1 MSTTHLHAVRHG
13 RPSLESLEA
22 GIPGGLRNDRAVAKG
37 VGRIRAAFAWL
48 LLACVGMS
56 APALLSAQAG
66 AGSGTGLVGA
76 RNESD
81 SGDRATS
88 SSSTRSDVPL
98 GARVFKSAADSMEYE
113 SVLAAAT
120 NAKGLR
126 VIVSMFDRE
135 LYVLDDADTLLV
147 APVAVA
153 VDTTLTYDGR
163 SWHFETPRGK
173 RRVLSKETNPVW
185 VPPVWHYAEVAARQG
200 LKLEHLERGHAVT
213 LSDGRKLVVRG
224 DRVGT
229 LDGSSFTPLPTDEE
243 IIFDGTEFIPPTDTQ
258 NRRIE
263 GELGKYK
270 LALGDGFLLHGT
282 PHTESIGTAATHGC
296 VRLLDEDVE
305 WLYDQIPVGTP
316 VYIY

>member
-1 MSTTHLHAVRHG
+1 
-13 RPSLESLEA
+13 
-22 GIPGGLRNDRAVAKG
+22 
-37 VGRIRAAFAWL
+37 
-48 LLACVGMS
+48 
-56 APALLSAQAG
+56 
-66 AGSGTGLVGA
+66 
-76 RNESD
+76 
-81 SGDRATS
+81 
-88 SSSTRSDVPL
+88 
-98 GARVFKSAADSMEYE
+98 MEYA

-126 VIVSMFDRE
+126 IIVSMFDRE

-153 VDTTLTYDGR
+153 VDTTLTYNGK
-163 SWHFETPRGK
+163 SWRFETPRGK
-173 RRVLSKETNPVW
+173 RKVLSKESNPAW
-185 VPPVWHYAEVAARQG
+185 VPPVWHYAEVASRQG
-200 LKLEHLERGHAVT
+200 LQLAYLERGRAVP

-229 LDGSSFTPLPTDEE
+229 LDGSTFTPVPRDEE
-243 IIFDGTEFIPPTDTQ
+243 IVFDGTIYVPPTGTL

>member
-1 MSTTHLHAVRHG
+1 V
-13 RPSLESLEA
+13 P
-22 GIPGGLRNDRAVAKG
+22 
-37 VGRIRAAFAWL
+37 FA
-48 LLACVGMS
+48 
-56 APALLSAQAG
+56 PR
-66 AGSGTGLVGA
+66 T
-76 RNESD
+76 
-81 SGDRATS
+81 
-88 SSSTRSDVPL
+88 
-98 GARVFKSAADSMEYE
+98 FKSAADSMEYA

-153 VDTTLTYDGR
+153 VDTTLTYNGK
-163 SWHFETPRGK
+163 SWRFETPRGK
-173 RRVLSKETNPVW
+173 RKVLSKESNPAW
-185 VPPVWHYAEVAARQG
+185 VPPVWHYAEVASRQG
-200 LKLEHLERGHAVT
+200 LQLAYLERNRPVT
-213 LSDGRKLVVRG
+213 LSDGRKLVVR
-224 DRVGT
+224 DNRVGT
-229 LDGSSFTPLPTDEE
+229 LSGGTFTPVPRDEE
-243 IIFDGTEFIPPTDTQ
+243 IVFDGTIYVPPTGTL

-305 WLYDQIPVGTP
+305 WLYDQVPVGTP

>member
-1 MSTTHLHAVRHG
+1 MRNTHLHAVRHG
-13 RPSLESLEA
+13 RSERSSGL
-22 GIPGGLRNDRAVAKG
+22 PGGLRNVRVAVAVNG
-37 VGRIRAAFAWL
+37 ASRLRAAFAWL
-48 LLACVGMS
+48 LLACVGAT
-56 APALLSAQAG
+56 APAVASAQAG
-66 AGSGTGLVGA
+66 AGAGNELVGA
-76 RNESD
+76 RESD
-81 SGDRATS
+81 SSVATS
-88 SSSTRSDVPL
+88 PRASVPMAARS
-98 GARVFKSAADSMEYE
+98 FKSAADSMEYQ
-113 SVLAAAT
+113 SVLTAAS

-147 APVAVA
+147 APVATA
-153 VDTTLTYDGR
+153 VDTTLTYNGK
-163 SWHFETPRGK
+163 SWRFETPRGK
-173 RRVLSKETNPVW
+173 RRILSKEANPAW
-185 VPPVWHYAEVAARQG
+185 VPPVWHYAEVAGRQC
-200 LKLEHLERGHAVT
+200 LRLAYIERNRPIT

-229 LDGSSFTPLPTDEE
+229 LDGGTFTPLPRDEE
-243 IIFDGTEFIPPTDTQ
+243 IVFDGTIYVPPTGTL